1 MSFNLKV
8 ENEPKRFKVLT
19 ATGSTATM
27 SEENTKICMA
37 GIWDTVPIAP
47 KIIRPYK
54 LNPLCQKLKYIL

>member
-1 MSFNLKV
+1 MSFDLKV
-8 ENEPKRFKVLT
+8 KNEPKRYFKVLT

-47 KIIRPYK
+47 IIIRPYK
-54 LNPLCQKLKYIL
+54 LNP